1 VKDLIIKAAEQGLSH
16 TIYLSCA
23 GFGALLI
30 MLYSLWYGPKLG
42 IRRYKAVAEILIGSA
57 VALELMY
64 FLGDIVGYL
73 AGRHFLGMNSAMI
86 SLSRVYIF
94 VPILAWFIGKI
105 LREEWGKLCNLF
117 SFSQPFIWGTTSI
130 GCLFTGCCR
139 GYPCEWG
146 LYNTRTCENVFP
158 IQMINAVILI
168 LITLFLF
175 FKSKKRNYTVDPEL
189 YPTMLVLVGATRFI
203 TEFFMDNEKIFL
215 GCSGI
220 SFQCLLM
227 WIVGASAIAA
237 IRRRNKSDATFTPN
251 S

>member
-1 VKDLIIKAAEQGLSH
+1 V
-16 TIYLSCA
+16 
-23 GFGALLI
+23 
-30 MLYSLWYGPKLG
+30 
-42 IRRYKAVAEILIGSA
+42 V
-57 VALELMY
+57 
-64 FLGDIVGYL
+64 
-73 AGRHFLGMNSAMI
+73 
-86 SLSRVYIF
+86 
-94 VPILAWFIGKI
+94 
-105 LREEWGKLCNLF
+105 
-117 SFSQPFIWGTTSI
+117 
-130 GCLFTGCCR
+130 
-139 GYPCEWG
+139 
-146 LYNTRTCENVFP
+146 
-158 IQMINAVILI
+158 NAVILI

-227 WIVGASAIAA
+227 WIVGASAIAD